1 VATPRPFSLE
11 WLLAPFSVEDFAA
24 SVWQQRA
31 RLLTS
36 HGPRHFETLFGFS
49 EFERVMEYGQPRPP
63 SIHLASSRASE
74 STEVPFGSDGR
85 LDMDRIRRYYADGH
99 TIIINNVQNYASG
112 VARSLQS
119 MQERLSYPVEANAY
133 MTPPGSQGFKP
144 HYDTHDVIVAQIEGE
159 KLWRVYG
166 EEAACPLTQLTN
178 GDPFRRENL
187 PVPEFIRLMAGDVL
201 YIPRGWIHEAETDKG
216 SSLHVTFGIHAPAGQ
231 DLLRAAISALCRVH
245 PEFRQPLPLGYLRR
259 PIDLSK
265 LTALLE
271 HLTELVRV
279 DGSAAS
285 AMSLLEDDFIRRGR
299 SAGDGEIVAS
309 VDALQSLSLKTRIE
323 RKYHLHVRI
332 LTTESG
338 VGLQFSQSL
347 LQAPA
352 DYREAMQFVLD
363 RVTPFCVE
371 DLPGLDADKQIN
383 LAATLLRD
391 GLVRLAGSGDAVEEG
406 QSAARFRVSGAFP
419 EPE

>member
-1 VATPRPFSLE
+1 
-11 WLLAPFSVEDFAA
+11 
-24 SVWQQRA
+24 
-31 RLLTS
+31 
-36 HGPRHFETLFGFS
+36 
-49 EFERVMEYGQPRPP
+49 
-63 SIHLASSRASE
+63 
-74 STEVPFGSDGR
+74 
-85 LDMDRIRRYYADGH
+85 MDRIRRYYADGH
-99 TIIINNVQNYASG
+99 TVIINNVQNYVAG
-112 VARSLQS
+112 VARLLQS

-133 MTPPGSQGFKP
+133 LTPPGSQGFKP

-201 YIPRGWIHEAETDKG
+201 YIPLGWIHEAETDNG
-216 SSLHVTFGIHAPAGQ
+216 SSLHLTFGIHAPAGQ

-245 PEFRQPLPLGYLRR
+245 PEFRQPLPVGYLRR
-259 PIDLSK
+259 PIDLPK

-271 HLTELVRV
+271 RITELVRA
-279 DGSAAS
+279 DGLAAS
-285 AMSLLEDDFIRRGR
+285 AVSLLEDEFIRLGR
-299 SAGDGEIVAS
+299 SAGDGEFVAS
-309 VDALQSLSLKTRIE
+309 VDALQSLSLQTRIE
-323 RKYHLHVRI
+323 RKHFLHARI
-332 LTTESG
+332 LTTGSG

-352 DYREAMQFVLD
+352 DYRDAMQFVLD
-363 RVTPFCVE
+363 CVTPFCVE

-391 GLVRLAGSGDAVEEG
+391 GLVRLAGSGNVAEEG
-406 QSAARFRVSGAFP
+406 PSAVGFHVSRMARSPDVS
-419 EPE
+419 